1 MSLLKYYA
9 IFGKKILMRNV
20 LLFLLLLTVISCSS
34 QTANETRVG
43 ADAFEKLIAR
53 KDVQVLDVRTANE
66 FKGGHIKNALQ
77 ADWTDRQEFAERLKY
92 IDKDKPVYV
101 YCLVGSRSTS
111 AADWMRQTGFKN
123 VIELTGGINAWKRA
137 GKPVDGSG
145 PERQMTMTEY
155 LAAIPADKTMLVDF
169 GAAWCPPCVKMEPVL
184 NAIKAD
190 KSLHFSFLKIDAGVH
205 IELMKLM
212 NIEPIPVF
220 IIYKNGKEVWRK
232 QGIVSKEELAAH
244 LK

>member
-1 MSLLKYYA
+1 
-9 IFGKKILMRNV
+9 MRNV
-20 LLFLLLLTVISCSS
+20 LLCLLLLPVLSCSS
-34 QTANETRVG
+34 QTGDETRVG

-77 ADWTDRQEFAERLKY
+77 ADWTDRHEFAERLKY

-145 PERQMTMTEY
+145 SERQMTMTEY
-155 LAAIPADKTMLVDF
+155 MAAIPADKTMLVDF

-205 IELMKLM
+205 TELMKSM

-220 IIYKNGKEVWRK
+220 IIYKKGKEVWRK
-232 QGIVSKEELAAH
+232 QGIVSKDELAAQ